1 MRLKVL
7 PEGAELLYNVPTSA
21 PEGMTTAQEPQKL
34 LSLPEG
40 SELLYNIPQSRQ
52 DRQIEPVEKPL
63 MAKQNMSSKES
74 SVVKEPSLLTSFI
87 DDVSQDLEKRAKE
100 VEQTAKDYKDGKIS
114 FVEAELQTLGK
125 GVAGSIID
133 VGGEVIGT
141 LAEGAG
147 KGIQYM
153 MPETSAE
160 IVEMTKSGLD
170 FLLNTELGKMGTE
183 AILDGVESW
192 EGFKA
197 ENPRAAKNIES
208 VVNIGTILAPVKVK
222 ANAKPKADPSKLQKA
237 ADDLREAQLAKEMP
251 KREAFA
257 LKLSEPKLT
266 EDELAARARRTTQES
281 GILRKNVYEPTAR
294 ETLIA
299 KEFAKLPIDKGY
311 SFQKNLNIVDGEIGR
326 LSLQLEKTL
335 GTVKTTIDDISVQN
349 KVDDAIDK
357 LMTEKLTMV
366 GDEATNKVL
375 MTMATKI
382 DRLWNESDKSP
393 LGLLKVRQEFDSWA
407 KANGAKWSNDVKV
420 NNINEGSRALRN
432 ALNDV
437 LEESVPDGKVKDSLM
452 KQHLLFSGAEN
463 LAIKAGKEGTNVITR
478 LWNNVANLAPFKSET
493 NRVIGAG
500 LGLPIGVAAH
510 AMAPALGVAI
520 IGGSTAYLLS
530 KGIMKA
536 TSKKSLAL
544 LLEQTDKALKIA
556 KNPDMI
562 KQLRADRLAI
572 VEILKNVK
580 VVPDSYG
587 EGQEEEQE
595 AGITI
600 PIPY

>member
-100 VEQTAKDYKDGKIS
+100 VEQTAKDYKEGKIS
-114 FVEAELQTLGK
+114 FVEAELQTFGK

-311 SFQKNLNIVDGEIGR
+311 SFQKNLNIVDGEISR

-437 LEESVPDGKVKDSLM
+437 LEEAVPDGKVKDSLM
-452 KQHLLFSGAEN
+452 KQHLLLSGADN
-463 LAIKAGKEGTNVITR
+463 LAIKAGKEGTHVITR

-595 AGITI
+595 SGITI

>member
-7 PEGAELLYNVPTSA
+7 PEGAELLYNVPTTA

-52 DRQIEPVEKPL
+52 DRQIEPVEQPL
-63 MAKQNMSSKES
+63 VVKQNMSSKEA
-74 SVVKEPSLLTSFI
+74 SVAKEPSLLTSFI
-87 DDVSQDLEKRAKE
+87 DDVSQDLEIRAKE
-100 VEQTAKDYKDGKIS
+100 VEQTAKDYKEGKIS

-160 IVEMTKSGLD
+160 IVEMTKSGLN

-266 EDELAARARRTTQES
+266 EDELTTRARRTTQES
-281 GILRKNVYEPTAR
+281 GVLRKNVYEPTAR

-311 SFQKNLNIVDGEIGR
+311 SFQKNLNIVDAEISN
-326 LSLQLEKTL
+326 LSKQLEKTL
-335 GTVKTTIDDISVQN
+335 GTVKTTIDDINVQN

-437 LEESVPDGKVKDSLM
+437 LEEAVPDGKVKDSLT
-452 KQHLLFSGAEN
+452 KQHLLLSGADN

-510 AMAPALGVAI
+510 TMAPALGVAI